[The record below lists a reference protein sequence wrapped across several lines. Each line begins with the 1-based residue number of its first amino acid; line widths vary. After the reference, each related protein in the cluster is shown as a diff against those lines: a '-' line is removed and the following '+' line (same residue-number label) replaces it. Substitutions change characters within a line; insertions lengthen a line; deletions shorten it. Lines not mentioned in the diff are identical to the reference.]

1 MASEQK
7 RDIAKLFDDGTAIVQ
22 AMNSAA
28 REAVLQHKQEG
39 LPIVVWRDGKV
50 TWIPPEEVNLGSDL
64 ASMMAT
70 GEG

>member
-28 REAVLQHKQEG
+28 REAVLQHKREG

-50 TWIPPEEVNLGSDL
+50 AWISPEGIDIGPEATVTMPP
-64 ASMMAT
+64 T
-70 GEG
+70 